1 MALKLHHHVCFLNGR
16 KKVSVINTKSKGRDE
31 MRWEIVRGGENEKK
45 GIWVIKLIV
54 CLHGFEIDL
63 PYPDQAVV
71 LYEAKISSMVGG
83 EERRSEDV
91 NLLTWFQ
98 GEDLQE

>member
-1 MALKLHHHVCFLNGR
+1 MASKLHHYVCFLTSR
-16 KKVSVINTKSKGRDE
+16 KGVSVINTKSKGREE
-31 MRWEIVRGGENEKK
+31 MTWEIVRGGVNEKN
-45 GIWVIKLIV
+45 GIWAIKLIV
-54 CLHGFEIDL
+54 CLHGFEINL

-83 EERRSEDV
+83 VEGRSEEV
-91 NLLTWFQ
+91 NFLTWFQ